1 VVIAVRDSE
10 QFHLGHPSRK
20 AWEAQ

>member
-1 VVIAVRDSE
+1 VVIAVGDSE
-10 QFHLGHPSRK
+10 QFHLRHPSRK